1 MIKQK
6 KENALIYRAVFQTN
20 PQRVVHVMNMFI
32 NIRYNCT
39 SQKNFPSKIKKLEL
53 EVVGLG
59 ILGGRILLSEQQ
71 LTYLIWKLQLKE

>member
-6 KENALIYRAVFQTN
+6 NENALIYRTVFQTN

-32 NIRYNCT
+32 NLRHNCT
-39 SQKNFPSKIKKLEL
+39 FQKNFPSKIKKLEL

-59 ILGGRILLSEQQ
+59 ILRAGFCFLSSN
-71 LTYLIWKLQLKE
+71 

>member
-6 KENALIYRAVFQTN
+6 NENALIYRAVFQTN

-32 NIRYNCT
+32 NLRHNYT
-39 SQKNFPSKIKKLEL
+39 FQKNFPSKIKKLEL

-59 ILGGRILLSEQQ
+59 ILGAGFCFLSSN
-71 LTYLIWKLQLKE
+71 